1 MLCVLSKEN
10 DFAEFFVSNAFK
22 MFMQVIIPYLRIT
35 EKEKEDIGDDPKE
48 FVNYSIDIC

>member
-10 DFAEFFVSNAFK
+10 DFSQFFVNNAFK
-22 MFMQVIIPYLRIT
+22 MFMQVVIPFLKIT
-35 EKEKEDIGDDPKE
+35 EKEREDIADDPKE